1 MRKRALVT
9 ALLASLTFAPAAH
22 AGSCQGTVAGLS
34 STYNLAKGSGF
45 LALRARPTAKSRMKG
60 QLFNGNI
67 VEVDRRRGN
76 WLYVYTDNDQG
87 WVFARYVRRGCDGI

>member
-1 MRKRALVT
+1 MRTYALAV
-9 ALLASLTFAPAAH
+9 ALLSSLAFAPAAH
-22 AGSCQGTVAGLS
+22 AGSCQGTVGGLS
-34 STYNLAKGSGF
+34 NTYNLAKGSGF
-45 LALRARPTAKSRMKG
+45 LAVRSRPTAKSRMKG

-76 WLYVYTDNDQG
+76 WLYVYTDNGQG